1 MNEWSIQVH
10 GLRHQPCKFRDHRQP
25 GYRQERTGS
34 RSSHDVSEHESHF
47 GRGER
52 VCRVNPAICSSVVF
66 PEPDGPT
73 TTKNSPSWMAKTNNG
88 HESYRE
94 ISGSHCVIPTSRSC
108 MPPLGKPLPLKA
120 CVVSLPEYAANNA
133 FLLRKRHSAG
143 QHPRPAG
150 A

>member
-1 MNEWSIQVH
+1 MMAASTKAI
-10 GLRHQPCKFRDHRQP
+10 LAAARDPKGVPRQP
-25 GYRQERTGS
+25 GDHLQQRRLS
-34 RSSHDVSEHESHF
+34 AAR
-47 GRGER
+47 R
-52 VCRVNPAICSSVVF
+52 
-66 PEPDGPT
+66 PDNDEKLSLVDG
-73 TTKNSPSWMAKTNNG
+73 KTNTG

-94 ISGSHCVIPTSRSC
+94 ISSSHCVIPTPRSR